1 MGRCELPSMIPR
13 GKHWKQKRFPDIFRE
28 SEGKAG
34 SVTGL
39 DQIKRWGERFP
50 QQQSPWTRSRGS
62 IEVRPQKLKMLIF
75 QDMEVSGVLTLINV
89 VVGSLSLGRQGG
101 WNNLKKLPFTLN
113 DIRMLGREIV
123 PPVILHPSPR
133 TLETLLYLLKETLQV
148 DIRTLSKMAPEAIQS
163 QS

>member
-1 MGRCELPSMIPR
+1 
-13 GKHWKQKRFPDIFRE
+13 
-28 SEGKAG
+28 
-34 SVTGL
+34 
-39 DQIKRWGERFP
+39 
-50 QQQSPWTRSRGS
+50 
-62 IEVRPQKLKMLIF
+62 
-75 QDMEVSGVLTLINV
+75 MEVSGVLTLINV